1 VSEIKAAA
9 ETRVTGSSRGTLIL
23 LCAAQFMLIV
33 DVVVVN
39 VALPTIRADLAVPDG
54 RLHLV
59 AVGYT
64 LTFGSLLI
72 VFGRIGDL
80 FGRRRL
86 FLIGLGAFT
95 LASLA
100 TGLAQAEW
108 QILAARAAQG
118 VGAAMVSPT
127 ALALLTT
134 AFAEGDRRNR
144 ALGHWGAV
152 GSGGAIAGQLLG
164 GVVTDLFGWR
174 WIFLINVPIGVVTL
188 VVARRNL
195 HESRAEDR
203 PVLDVRGAVVLT
215 VALAAAILALTRYGE
230 GGHAASATWLLGV
243 ALAAFAV
250 LVVAERGHRAP
261 LMAGRLFRIGGV
273 ARANALLAVD
283 AGALGASLFFTTLY
297 LQVVL
302 GYSPLAVGAA
312 FAPITFLILL
322 ISPRA
327 GALTTRYGPRRL
339 IAIGF
344 VLLAAGMLLLARVPT
359 DGTYW
364 RDVLPSLLL
373 MAAGSGLSYAPI
385 FVAGTSGVPD
395 RDQGLASGVLNSA
408 QELGT
413 AVGVTVLGAI
423 ATAATLGTD
432 VAALTTGYRVGLL
445 TAGAVTVLSL
455 ILVIGIPRPAANA
468 GPASG

>member
-1 VSEIKAAA
+1 MSEIKAAA
-9 ETRVTGSSRGTLIL
+9 EARVTGSSRGTLIL

-108 QILAARAAQG
+108 QILTARAAQG

-152 GSGGAIAGQLLG
+152 GSGGAIAG
-164 GVVTDLFGWR
+164 
-174 WIFLINVPIGVVTL
+174 
-188 VVARRNL
+188 
-195 HESRAEDR
+195 
-203 PVLDVRGAVVLT
+203 
-215 VALAAAILALTRYGE
+215 
-230 GGHAASATWLLGV
+230 
-243 ALAAFAV
+243 
-250 LVVAERGHRAP
+250 
-261 LMAGRLFRIGGV
+261 
-273 ARANALLAVD
+273 
-283 AGALGASLFFTTLY
+283 
-297 LQVVL
+297 
-302 GYSPLAVGAA
+302 
-312 FAPITFLILL
+312 
-322 ISPRA
+322 
-327 GALTTRYGPRRL
+327 
-339 IAIGF
+339 
-344 VLLAAGMLLLARVPT
+344 
-359 DGTYW
+359 
-364 RDVLPSLLL
+364 
-373 MAAGSGLSYAPI
+373 
-385 FVAGTSGVPD
+385 TSGVPD

-413 AVGVTVLGAI
+413 AVCVTVLGAI